1 MHSLVADTPGFKS
14 KYRTNREHRP
24 TGSEIGGRD
33 ATYVVLTTMLS
44 YFACVN
50 FVYRYT
56 GRIVKLVGAQ
66 PPPPSATPAAAEAR
80 A

>member
-14 KYRTNREHRP
+14 KYRTNRGHRP

-44 YFACVN
+44 YFACVT

-56 GRIVKLVGAQ
+56 GVKLVGAQ
-66 PPPPSATPAAAEAR
+66 QPPSAPPAAAEAR

>member
-1 MHSLVADTPGFKS
+1 VHSLVADTPGFKS
-14 KYRTNREHRP
+14 KYRTNRGHRP

-33 ATYVVLTTMLS
+33 GTYVVLTTMLS

-56 GRIVKLVGAQ
+56 GRIVKLVGEPQ
-66 PPPPSATPAAAEAR
+66 PPSAPPAAAEAR